1 MQDNVAAPAGEA
13 APLTNSEPASAPAP
27 VEAPAAPALT
37 PAQVAEYLGTTP
49 DMLEQ
54 YQKFTNGNGGFDK
67 AFANMK
73 KALNTRQA
81 DIQNQPA
88 LQSQPLAPP
97 QMQGMENPPTAPLPQ
112 QPAPQPIA
120 GGITQEEFAIQ
131 QYFTSLA
138 GQDQYKN
145 IADQMRSGEVLKE
158 MAKFDIQPMV
168 NGVFNDQK
176 VRNFLDLYSKSVP
189 AAEPAA
195 PVTNTPTVE
204 YVQVPETITT
214 MEEAMK
220 VLQQDQQ
227 MRALGQPGHPRA
239 KEANEFFDGVL
250 NAQQSRGKRVHKP
263 LDQPQAK

>member
-1 MQDNVAAPAGEA
+1 MDNNVAAPNGEA
-13 APLTNSEPASAPAP
+13 APLTNTEQASAP
-27 VEAPAAPALT
+27 VPAETSATPALT

-54 YQKFTNGNGGFDK
+54 YQKFTSGNGGFDK

-81 DIQNQPA
+81 DLQPQA
-88 LQSQPLAPP
+88 QIHQPNPLTDVSQAPQP
-97 QMQGMENPPTAPLPQ
+97 MVQPQ
-112 QPAPQPIA
+112 QSAPQPIQ

-138 GQDQYKN
+138 GQEQYRN
-145 IADQMRSGEVLKE
+145 IAEQMRSGEVLKE

-214 MEEAMK
+214 MAEAMK

-250 NAQQSRGKRVHKP
+250 NAQQSRGKREHKT
-263 LDQPQAK
+263 LEQPQAK